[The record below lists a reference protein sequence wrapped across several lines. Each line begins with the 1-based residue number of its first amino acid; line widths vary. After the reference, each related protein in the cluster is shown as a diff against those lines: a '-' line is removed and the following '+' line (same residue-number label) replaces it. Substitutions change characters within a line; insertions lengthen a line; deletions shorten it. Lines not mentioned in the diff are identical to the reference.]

1 MATCSRSIAT
11 ATRSFTQQCEE
22 TFGAEPSLVPLFVEA
37 LETGQRGG
45 SDPQDA
51 FATTLH
57 EESPELV
64 DRILDG
70 WKKTSRADQ
79 TRRATS
85 RFQGVRDLKKKEEE
99 GDYSWE
105 ERVRIRAAEYSAYH
119 KSIAQLKRRLIRA
132 EVSRALEV
140 GVQNWTPSD
149 EVISNKSLLYEAT
162 RAVWGELTTYY
173 CCGAPADAEPPAKP
187 KYALRLSRIECN
199 DKDEIGHDEVYVAS
213 IAVDGA
219 GNLKAET
226 SPRYRMNDGDTS
238 VKWPNW
244 YMYPGTDPGGFLDLA
259 VELWEDDGGYDEA
272 VVALAALA
280 AALIAAGPAG
290 GPWVLGAGVALGLI
304 AGLVGI
310 AGWLDD
316 DDRYGR
322 DQLSWLSDTDL
333 AAGIGPYTVSFI
345 NRDTGWT
352 DFSHWNYDLQID
364 LVATSG
370 Q

>member
-1 MATCSRSIAT
+1 MATCSRSTAT
-11 ATRSFTQQCEE
+11 ATRSFTKQCEQ
-22 TFGAEPSLVPLFVEA
+22 TFGSEPSLVPLFVEA
-37 LETGQRGG
+37 LETGQRRG
-45 SDPQDA
+45 SDPEDV

-57 EESPELV
+57 ESSRDLV

-70 WKKTSRADQ
+70 WRKTSRADQ

-85 RFQGVRDLKKKEEE
+85 RFQGVRDLKKEER
-99 GDYSWE
+99 DYSWE
-105 ERVRIRAAEYSAYH
+105 ERVRLRAAEYSAYH

-149 EVISNKSLLYEAT
+149 EVIANKSLLYEAT

-173 CCGAPADAEPPAKP
+173 CCGAPADGETPARP
-187 KYALRLSRIECN
+187 RYALRLSRIECN
-199 DKDEIGHDEVYVAS
+199 DKDEIGHDEVYVVS
-213 IAVDGA
+213 VAVDGA

-238 VKWPNW
+238 VKWPNRF
-244 YMYPGTDPGGFLDLA
+244 MYTPADPGGFLDLA
-259 VELWEDDGGYDEA
+259 VELWEDDGGYTEA
-272 VVALAALA
+272 AAAIAGLA
-280 AALIAAGPAG
+280 AAVAAAGTAG
-290 GPWVLGAGVALGLI
+290 ANPWVIGAGAALGLV

-310 AGWLDD
+310 AGWLND
-316 DDRYGR
+316 DDRYGQ
-322 DQLSWLSDTDL
+322 DELSWLSDTDIET
-333 AAGIGPYTVSFI
+333 GVGPYTVSFI

-352 DFSHWNYDLQID
+352 DFSQWNYDLQID

>member
-1 MATCSRSIAT
+1 
-11 ATRSFTQQCEE
+11 
-22 TFGAEPSLVPLFVEA
+22 LFVEA

-45 SDPQDA
+45 SDPEDV

-57 EESPELV
+57 ESSPDLV

-70 WKKTSRADQ
+70 WKKTSGADQ
-79 TRRATS
+79 TRRAPS
-85 RFQGVRDLKKKEEE
+85 RFQGVRDLKKKEE
-99 GDYSWE
+99 GDHSWD

-149 EVISNKSLLYEAT
+149 EVIANKSLLYEAT

-173 CCGAPADAEPPAKP
+173 CCGAPAEPPPARP

-199 DKDEIGHDEVYVAS
+199 DKDETGHDEVYVVS
-213 IAVDGA
+213 VAVDGA
-219 GNLKAET
+219 GNLKAQT
-226 SPRYRMNDGDTS
+226 SPRYSMNDGNAS

-244 YMYPGTDPGGFLDLA
+244 FMYPAADPGGLLDLG

-272 VVALAALA
+272 AKAIAGLA
-280 AALIAAGPAG
+280 AAVAAAGAASANPY
-290 GPWVLGAGVALGLI
+290 VIGAGVGLGLI

-316 DDRYGR
+316 DDRYGQN
-322 DQLSWLSDTDL
+322 QLSWLSDTDIE
-333 AAGIGPYTVSFI
+333 AGVGPHPVSFI
-345 NRDTGWT
+345 NRDTRSLF
-352 DFSHWNYDLQID
+352 DFTSWNYDLQID
-364 LVATSG
+364 LVASSG